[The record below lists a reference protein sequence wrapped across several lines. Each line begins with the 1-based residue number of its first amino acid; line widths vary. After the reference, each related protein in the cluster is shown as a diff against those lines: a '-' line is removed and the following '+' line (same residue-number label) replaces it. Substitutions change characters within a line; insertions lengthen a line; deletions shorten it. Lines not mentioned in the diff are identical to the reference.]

1 MSARKSH
8 LQKFQKLKTR
18 LYENDLVS
26 RGEISKGRE
35 WQRREATSSHKLQG
49 REIYSSGIQNLQ
61 PYKEID
67 KVAKKGVEDY

>member
-1 MSARKSH
+1 M
-8 LQKFQKLKTR
+8 R

-35 WQRREATSSHKLQG
+35 WQRIEATSLHKLQG

-67 KVAKKGVEDY
+67 KVTKKGVEDY